1 MISVQNHL
9 LLLNGNSLNYRNID
23 ISMKKR
29 ALAILKSFLWFFF
42 FGMFQFVLF
51 NSPLGAIP
59 SGKNKTVR
67 FSPIP
72 QSSQQNDWKAFG
84 GRQLTFPLNLCDYA
98 IEKDSVLEI
107 LLLIPLNSD
116 ELTQAASSRFVN
128 YYGGM
133 LMAMSKLQ
141 EEGLEI
147 AMTVVDTE
155 EKGVD
160 LAQMK
165 KLIESMSPDLVI
177 GPYKKEDIQELAYLC
192 KNLQIPLVSPWH
204 TSSKI
209 TLENPYYIQMK
220 PNLKQHFT
228 MLVKACM
235 QEYGRNEVTVIGLE
249 SDDFKTWSDFL
260 QHKAMEDFGVDE
272 YFSMYTVT
280 KDSLMKG
287 PTAFTRFLKKQKPR
301 AVLIP
306 YYSFKDEQVVYQIL
320 KRLSSE
326 KGDVPLTVYG
336 MPVIIESDKIEF
348 DQYHLL
354 DMRVVVSDFVDDREA
369 EVRNFRRKYLEKY
382 GEIPTNES
390 VKGYDLM
397 FFLGK
402 NLSGLGRDFASKMQ
416 AEPTT
421 FLQSTYQLRETLS
434 DQVVSSPRELQ
445 FDFFENKHLDII
457 EFIDK
462 RWQRRF
468 N

>member
-1 MISVQNHL
+1 
-9 LLLNGNSLNYRNID
+9 
-23 ISMKKR
+23 
-29 ALAILKSFLWFFF
+29 
-42 FGMFQFVLF
+42 
-51 NSPLGAIP
+51 
-59 SGKNKTVR
+59 
-67 FSPIP
+67 
-72 QSSQQNDWKAFG
+72 
-84 GRQLTFPLNLCDYA
+84 
-98 IEKDSVLEI
+98 
-107 LLLIPLNSD
+107 
-116 ELTQAASSRFVN
+116 
-128 YYGGM
+128 
-133 LMAMSKLQ
+133 
-141 EEGLEI
+141 
-147 AMTVVDTE
+147 
-155 EKGVD
+155 
-160 LAQMK
+160 
-165 KLIESMSPDLVI
+165 
-177 GPYKKEDIQELAYLC
+177 
-192 KNLQIPLVSPWH
+192 
-204 TSSKI
+204 
-209 TLENPYYIQMK
+209 
-220 PNLKQHFT
+220 
-228 MLVKACM
+228 
-235 QEYGRNEVTVIGLE
+235 
-249 SDDFKTWSDFL
+249 
-260 QHKAMEDFGVDE
+260 MEDFGVDE